1 VVAVE
6 GVGGSRP
13 KVLRPPQVRACGVP
27 VVHRKGI
34 SGAARNLKGLKPT
47 AWDSELWNI
56 AGWYR
61 EG

>member
-1 VVAVE
+1 M
-6 GVGGSRP
+6 
-13 KVLRPPQVRACGVP
+13 LRPPQVRACGVP
-27 VVHRKGI
+27 VVHRKGV